1 MRRMCCS
8 RQETTHGCLVCS
20 GKRRENLLVILQI
33 ATIFHHP
40 FLHHFNPYAPL
51 WGAFKYLHKSIPAGF
66 RVVSGLFTSHCCL
79 ASLATPCGTV
89 CSYVVPPDTHSP
101 HCLWDSLRH
110 RRGGYRWFLTIR
122 LSASQGRARTMG
134 SWGHIS
140 DRSDNNGIVRLDPV

>member
-1 MRRMCCS
+1 MCAHCPMRRMCCS
-8 RQETTHGCLVCS
+8 RQETTHRRLVCS
-20 GKRRENLLVILQI
+20 GKRRENLL
-33 ATIFHHP
+33 AIFLAQRKP
-40 FLHHFNPYAPL
+40 PAD
-51 WGAFKYLHKSIPAGF
+51 AFEYFHKSILARF
-66 RVVSGLFTSHCCL
+66 RVVSGLFTSHYCF

-89 CSYVVPPDTHSP
+89 CSYMVPPDTHSP